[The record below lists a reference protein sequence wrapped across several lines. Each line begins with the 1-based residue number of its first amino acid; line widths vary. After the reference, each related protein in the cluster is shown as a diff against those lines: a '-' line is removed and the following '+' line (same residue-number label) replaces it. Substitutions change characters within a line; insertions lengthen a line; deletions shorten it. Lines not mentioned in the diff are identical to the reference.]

1 MNDQYKSI
9 INAAPLSVDLGV
21 STVTTINTAQ
31 LKADMVFN
39 NPTTGAEM
47 VRISSDGFYVHG
59 KKLEQPE
66 TEARELYDA
75 MMKWCN
81 VRL

>member
-1 MNDQYKSI
+1 
-9 INAAPLSVDLGV
+9 
-21 STVTTINTAQ
+21 
-31 LKADMVFN
+31 MVFT
-39 NPTTGAEM
+39 NPTTGEEM

-59 KKLEQPE
+59 KKLDQPE

-81 VRL
+81 IRI